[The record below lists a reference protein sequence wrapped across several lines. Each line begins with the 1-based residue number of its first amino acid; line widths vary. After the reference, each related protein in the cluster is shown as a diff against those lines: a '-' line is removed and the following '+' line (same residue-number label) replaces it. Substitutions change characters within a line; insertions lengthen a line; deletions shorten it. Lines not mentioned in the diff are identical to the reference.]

1 MTSRTYKQVGP
12 TKNVS
17 SGNWVL
23 VITPCGKCGATGYI
37 NAFGHVHNGV
47 CFDCAG
53 ARNIGR
59 YQATPDH
66 AIVLAER
73 KAKRDAKTAAK
84 AAKVR
89 AKVIASTPHL
99 IGLVFLAGVSD
110 FAHSLVMQVLKGKT
124 LSDRQLAGAFKAA
137 LFAIAKADR
146 DAARLAEKAEQEAA
160 KRPVVTGKITIV
172 GTILTTKW
180 VDGYTTYSAP
190 TLKMLVLDDR
200 GFKVWGTV
208 PSKLNCEE
216 YEGARVQFNAN
227 VERSD
232 DDECFGFFKRPSKA
246 TVV

>member
-1 MTSRTYKQVGP
+1 MTQYKQVGP
-12 TKNVS
+12 TKNVN

-59 YQATPDH
+59 YQATPAH

-73 KAKRDAKTAAK
+73 KAKRDAKAAAK

-124 LSDRQLAGAFKAA
+124 LSDLQLAGAFKAA

-160 KRPVVTGKITIV
+160 KRPVVTGKIRVTGEVLTI
-172 GTILTTKW
+172 KEQ
-180 VDGYTTYSAP
+180 YSDYGS
-190 TLKMLVLDDR
+190 TMKMLVLDDR
-200 GFKVWGTV
+200 GFKVWGSV
-208 PSKLNCEE
+208 PRKAWDIVEGDMV
-216 YEGARVQFNAN
+216 GARLSFNAS
-227 VERSD
+227 VEASND
-232 DDECFGFFKRPSKA
+232 DQCFGFFKRPSKVA
-246 TVV
+246 AG